1 MKKHILVLMA
11 AIVLSKAAAFAKDM
25 VLSYYYGAS
34 EISDAYLVSLT
45 IPIVIFGMIGTGIAT
60 GYTPLYN
67 EIVREHG
74 PARGVRFTNHL
85 INLTLIACTILF
97 LPVLAFPKI
106 VVRMFASGFS
116 STAMDTA
123 VTFTRISIIGIY
135 FIGIFYVFEAF
146 LHQNGSYSI
155 SGFSALPVNLLVMAA
170 IAISVKTDK
179 LVLSIGSVISVILHT
194 LSLIYFSYRKG
205 YRYHFG
211 LDFRDTYLKK
221 MILLVLPLI
230 IGSSAYQINQV
241 VERTIASQIAVG
253 GITTLSYA
261 QKLVSFIKDIFV
273 LSIVTVLYPNI
284 SRMAAGSHMISF
296 KKTVSDAAVGICL
309 LMIPST
315 IGVMIFSKPIIE
327 LLFRRGAFDANA
339 VSMTSEAL
347 FFYSL
352 GMTALGIRSVLVKAF
367 YSLKD
372 VKTPVKNSAI
382 SIVSNILLNVL
393 LAKSF
398 GIAGLALASSISG
411 GLAVSLLYFSLKNKI
426 GPMDIKSFAA
436 SLLKIILISLGMGLA
451 AKLFFEILKTILNQN
466 LSLLLSVFLGAAFY
480 LAGISY
486 SKIAMVDT
494 MRELLAAKIK
504 SLSRLNT

>member
-1 MKKHILVLMA
+1 VNKEFILQRIKPYLNDQGMLGEEDFNKLFHKLNKRLQYKVIDILIDHDIEIDYINRSKKRR
-11 AIVLSKAAAFAKDM
+11 
-25 VLSYYYGAS
+25 
-34 EISDAYLVSLT
+34 T
-45 IPIVIFGMIGTGIAT
+45 
-60 GYTPLYN
+60 
-67 EIVREHG
+67 
-74 PARGVRFTNHL
+74 
-85 INLTLIACTILF
+85 
-97 LPVLAFPKI
+97 
-106 VVRMFASGFS
+106 
-116 STAMDTA
+116 
-123 VTFTRISIIGIY
+123 
-135 FIGIFYVFEAF
+135 
-146 LHQNGSYSI
+146 QNGEGKETGKVYAEGLNKLTNEQLCIMYQQGYSQ
-155 SGFSALPVNLLVMAA
+155 A
-170 IAISVKTDK
+170 
-179 LVLSIGSVISVILHT
+179 
-194 LSLIYFSYRKG
+194 
-205 YRYHFG
+205 

-221 MILLVLPLI
+221 MIMLVLPLI

-411 GLAVSLLYFSLKNKI
+411 GLAVSLLHFSLKNKI